1 MPYLPYFSF
10 ALLFKKIPFDNNK
23 FYCYHKLMQKQDT
36 NIKDKNIVA
45 AVQEEPQVD
54 LKEQVRFR
62 HEKLASLKK
71 DGKNP
76 FNVVK
81 FNQTHNSSDLV
92 NDFEKLEGS
101 VVSVAGRILTRR
113 IMGKASFINIL
124 DCKGRAQVFV
134 KIDNI
139 GENNYNDFLNLDIG
153 DIIGVSGTVFKTKT
167 GEISV
172 KASDF
177 ILLSKALN
185 PLPDKHHG
193 LVDTDLR
200 YRQRY
205 VDLIA
210 NPEVKDVFVK
220 RAKILSSIR
229 AFLASKNFIE
239 VETPILGTVAGGA
252 AARPFKTHHNTLDLE
267 LFMRIAPE
275 LYLKRLIVGGF
286 ERVYEMGRM
295 FRNEGMSYKHNPEF
309 TMIELY
315 QAYADYNDM
324 MQLVEDMICS
334 SLDALELD
342 REIEYSGTKI
352 NLKTPWQRLTM
363 TEAVKKYTGIDFSK
377 IKTVDAAVK
386 KAKEKGIGLEKVP
399 KTIGNILYAA
409 FEQEV
414 EHKLI
419 DPVFITEYPIE
430 VSPLAKRIAD
440 KPHLTYRFE
449 FFIYGREMGNAYTEL
464 NDPIDQRERFKAQA
478 ALKAEDE
485 KYENDDDFITALDY
499 GMPPTGGLGVGIDRL
514 VMLLTNSSSIRD
526 VILFP
531 TMKPVK

>member
-1 MPYLPYFSF
+1 MTFIKNDVIL
-10 ALLFKKIPFDNNK
+10 KTRMENQENQNN
-23 FYCYHKLMQKQDT
+23 
-36 NIKDKNIVA
+36 NPI
-45 AVQEEPQVD
+45 ED
-54 LKEQVRFR
+54 LQEQVRFR

-71 DGKNP
+71 EDKNP
-76 FNVVK
+76 FDQVK
-81 FNQTHNSSDLV
+81 FSKTHSASDLT
-92 NDFEKLEGS
+92 NKFETLEGKS
-101 VVSVAGRILTRR
+101 VSVAGRILTRR
-113 IMGKASFINIL
+113 IMGKASFANIL
-124 DCKGRAQVFV
+124 DCSGRAQIFI
-134 KIDNI
+134 KIDNV
-139 GENNYNDFLNLDIG
+139 GEASYNDFLNLDIG
-153 DIIGVSGTVFKTKT
+153 DIIGAKGEVFKTRT

-172 KASDF
+172 KVSEF
-177 ILLSKALN
+177 VLLSKALN
-185 PLPDKHHG
+185 PLPDKFHG

-220 RAKILSSIR
+220 RAKIISAIR
-229 AFLASKNFIE
+229 AFLAGKDFIE

-309 TMIELY
+309 TMMELY

-324 MQLVEDMICS
+324 MQLVEDMFCAC
-334 SLDALELD
+334 LDAVELG
-342 REIEYSGTKI
+342 REIEYNDQKI

-363 TEAVKKYTGIDFSK
+363 TEAVKKYVGIDFSK
-377 IKTVDAAVK
+377 IKTADAAIA
-386 KAKEKGIGLEKVP
+386 KAKEKGVNLEKTP
-399 KTIGNILYAA
+399 KTIGNILYAT
-409 FEQEV
+409 FEQRV
-414 EHKLI
+414 EDKLI

-430 VSPLAKRIAD
+430 VSPLAKRIASN
-440 KPHLTYRFE
+440 PNLTYRFE

-478 ALKAEDE
+478 ALKGSDDE
-485 KYENDDDFITALDY
+485 KYENDDDFIAALDY
-499 GMPPTGGLGVGIDRL
+499 GLPPTGGLGVGIDRL

-531 TMKPVK
+531 TMKPR